1 MLLGWI
7 EITVLILVILLLVF
21 RVGYRQWTKQMQMTE
36 IAFQK
41 VKSSFPEAQWTGS
54 ISYQGGLPEYP
65 KPSLMNLALDTQHL
79 ILFKDD
85 EFFQIEFKKIR
96 KIEKFVTLRK
106 DPGYGKSRTFMGP
119 FANLFY
125 KDEEL
130 HFIAI
135 QYLDC
140 NAEQNAIL
148 LVTSSAQ
155 LQKEMSDQLLDTYN
169 QHFDHKKNGYL
180 SVVKEQV

>member
-65 KPSLMNLALDTQHL
+65 KPSLMNLALDTQQL
-79 ILFKDD
+79 ILFKEDERDGTQWTDHGEYRIGRSERSDGADD
-85 EFFQIEFKKIR
+85 P
-96 KIEKFVTLRK
+96 V
-106 DPGYGKSRTFMGP
+106 G
-119 FANLFY
+119 
-125 KDEEL
+125 EEC
-130 HFIAI
+130 
-135 QYLDC
+135 D
-140 NAEQNAIL
+140 
-148 LVTSSAQ
+148 
-155 LQKEMSDQLLDTYN
+155 
-169 QHFDHKKNGYL
+169 
-180 SVVKEQV
+180 